1 MSTEAMTLIE
11 AFVLLQ
17 VLDVATTLI
26 GLHIGGSELNP
37 IIASLIRLTEPTIGL
52 LLAKSIGFGLGGYF
66 IWRQKTRLIRRIN
79 IFFAAL
85 VIWNIAVIVTA
96 VA

>member
-37 IIASLIRLTEPTIGL
+37 LIATLMRVTEPTIAL
-52 LLAKSIGFGLGGYF
+52 MVAKSVGFGLGGYF

-85 VIWNIAVIVTA
+85 VTWNIIVIVAA